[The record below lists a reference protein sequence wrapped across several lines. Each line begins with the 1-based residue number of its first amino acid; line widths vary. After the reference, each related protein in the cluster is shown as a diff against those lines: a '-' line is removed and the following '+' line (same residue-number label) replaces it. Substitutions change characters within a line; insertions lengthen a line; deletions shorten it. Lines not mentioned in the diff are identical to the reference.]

1 MIQFIKFCLIGVLNT
16 GIDFI
21 IYGFLTRV
29 LGFYFLLAN
38 IISVVVAMTFSFFAN
53 KTITF
58 KNKET
63 GILKQYS
70 KFVFINT
77 FGLILNNIILF
88 IGVRVLNLNDLL
100 AKFGAIVL
108 TLVVNFIGMK
118 YWAFREGGLEN

>member
-16 GIDFI
+16 GIDFLL
-21 IYGFLTRV
+21 YGLLTRV
-29 LGFYFLLAN
+29 FDVFFLLAN

-118 YWAFREGGLEN
+118 YWAFATKK

>member
-53 KTITF
+53 KTVTF
-58 KNKET
+58 KNKDT

-88 IGVRVLNLNDLL
+88 IGVRVFNLNDLL
-100 AKFGAIVL
+100 AKFGAIIV

-118 YWAFREGGLEN
+118 YWAFKEKR